1 MKLKPIEESSIFE
14 DLKDPEF
21 VAEYLE
27 EMLREDDFPSFLIA
41 LRNVAK
47 AQGGISALSDSTE
60 LGRESPFNTL
70 SESGN
75 PRFTTLQVIL
85 KRLGLR
91 FSVSPDKPSKEAA

>member
-21 VAEYLE
+21 AAEYLE
-27 EMLREDDFPSFLIA
+27 EMLREDDFPCFLIA

-47 AQGGISALSDSTE
+47 VHGGMTALSDSTE
-60 LGRESPFNTL
+60 LGRESLYKTL

-75 PRFTTLQVIL
+75 PKFSTLQTIL
-85 KRLGLR
+85 KQLGLR
-91 FSVSPDKPSKEAA
+91 FSISSDNPGQEAA